1 MSGILM
7 KNGPVSQTVLNYI
20 NAHKDWLTAMYLPKK
35 ALYVN
40 PNERKVNQCTY
51 ANRFYG
57 HIEEQKTA
65 EG

>member
-7 KNGPVSQTVLNYI
+7 KNGYPVSQTVLNYI
-20 NAHKDWLTAMYLPKK
+20 NAHKDWMTVMYLPKK
-35 ALYVN
+35 AQYVN
-40 PNERKVNQCTY
+40 PNERK
-51 ANRFYG
+51 G